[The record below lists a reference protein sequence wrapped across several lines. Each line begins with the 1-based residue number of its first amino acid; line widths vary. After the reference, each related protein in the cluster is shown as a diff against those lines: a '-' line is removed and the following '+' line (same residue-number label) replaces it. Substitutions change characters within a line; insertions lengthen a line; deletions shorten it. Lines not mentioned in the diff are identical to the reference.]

1 MSRGFIFD
9 MNGTMIDDMSY
20 HTKAWFDI
28 LNNDLQANMSW
39 DAVKEQMYGKNQELL
54 LRVFGRERFSE
65 EEMEVLS
72 LEKEKRYQAAYQPE
86 LRLIDGLDSFLE
98 RSQNT
103 GVKLSI
109 GSAAIRFNVDFV
121 LDGLNIRHYFDVV
134 VCADDVAISKPDP
147 DTFLKA
153 AAAMELQTANCIVFE
168 DAPKGVEAAHNAG
181 MKAVVLTTMHN
192 EEEFQ
197 QYTNVLMFVKNYHD
211 VRLHQLLA

>member
-1 MSRGFIFD
+1 
-9 MNGTMIDDMSY
+9 
-20 HTKAWFDI
+20 
-28 LNNDLQANMSW
+28 
-39 DAVKEQMYGKNQELL
+39 
-54 LRVFGRERFSE
+54 VFGRERFSE

-98 RSQNT
+98 RSQNA

-109 GSAAIRFNVDFV
+109 GSAAIKFNVDFV

-153 AAAMELQTANCIVFE
+153 AAGMELQTPNCIVFE

>member
-1 MSRGFIFD
+1 

-98 RSQNT
+98 RSQNA

-109 GSAAIRFNVDFV
+109 GSAAIKFNVDFV

>member
-98 RSQNT
+98 RSQNA

-109 GSAAIRFNVDFV
+109 GSAAIKFNVDFV

>member
-1 MSRGFIFD
+1 

-98 RSQNT
+98 RSQNA

-109 GSAAIRFNVDFV
+109 GSAAIKFNVDFV

-168 DAPKGVEAAHNAG
+168 DAPKGVEAAHYAG